1 MIGKISSG
9 SSFGGCL
16 DYITRIKQDNLPKE
30 KQIWE
35 VLGSDGLRLNI
46 GEDGWRKTAVRD
58 MERPALSRSKI
69 KEPCGHI
76 SLGFSPKDSD
86 RLTDDYMLKIAE
98 EYMEKMGITNTPY
111 IIVRHTDKPHPHCH
125 IMFSR
130 VDYDGKII
138 KSATNRYRNKAVCL
152 DITRR
157 HNLTMGTDSL
167 SLDPEKLRGSERSKV
182 EIRQIANEVLNDPSV
197 KDVGTFMAK
206 MKDRGI
212 QVEVLR
218 DKTPEQKM
226 KTLIYKKGNHSF
238 VASKIGKR
246 FTPNNVLK
254 ELDRRSAQAERQHMA
269 TTIDPNNQWVYLDG
283 SPVAPTTF
291 GNIEITPEQQWL
303 YVQGYTIHVGDAYI
317 RFNPDTKQPDVSRYN
332 LDIMTGGGMPFVPG
346 AHPEYEAFYNGL
358 SGFRQRSFQTLS
370 PLTSH
375 ADQSGSDVDVQAQLR
390 ALPTHGNIP
399 RNLTQRH
406 REKQEPSSVAI
417 FLRYGAVS

>member
-9 SSFGGCL
+9 SSFGGCMS
-16 DYITRIKQDNLPKE
+16 YITREKQDKLPKD
-30 KQIWE
+30 KQVWR
-35 VLGSDGLRLNI
+35 VLGSDGIRLDI
-46 GEDGWRKTAVRD
+46 GEDNWRKQVTQD
-58 MERPALSRSKI
+58 MERPMLSRSEI

-98 EYMEKMGITNTPY
+98 EYMEKMGITDTPY

-152 DITRR
+152 DLTRR

-182 EIRQIANEVLNDPSV
+182 EIRQIANEVLSNPAV
-197 KDVGTFMAK
+197 LNVATFIER
-206 MKDRGI
+206 MKDRGVK
-212 QVEVLR
+212 VEVLR

-226 KTLIYKKGNHSF
+226 KTLIYRKGNHSF

-246 FTPNNVLK
+246 FTPNNVVK
-254 ELDRRSAQAERQHMA
+254 ELNRHASQAEQERMLS
-269 TTIDPNNQWVYLDG
+269 TVDPNNQWVHLDG
-283 SPVAPTTF
+283 SPVAPTMF
-291 GNIEITPEQQWL
+291 GNIEITPEQQQL
-303 YVQGYTIHVGDAYI
+303 YVKGYTIHIGDAYI
-317 RFNPDTKQPDVSRYN
+317 RFNPETKQPDVSRHN
-332 LDIMTGGGMPFVPG
+332 LDILTGGGMPFVPG

-358 SGFRQRSFQTLS
+358 SGFDKEAFKRFRRSHPTLTNQEAIS
-370 PLTSH
+370 MFKLNYG
-375 ADQSGSDVDVQAQLR
+375 Q
-390 ALPTHGNIP
+390 
-399 RNLTQRH
+399 TQRIGLSH
-406 REKQEPSSVAI
+406 G
-417 FLRYGAVS
+417 L

>member
-1 MIGKISSG
+1 
-9 SSFGGCL
+9 
-16 DYITRIKQDNLPKE
+16 
-30 KQIWE
+30 
-35 VLGSDGLRLNI
+35 
-46 GEDGWRKTAVRD
+46 

-86 RLTDDYMLKIAE
+86 RLTDEYMLKIAE
-98 EYMEKMGITNTPY
+98 KYMEKMGITNTPF
-111 IIVRHTDKPHPHCH
+111 IIVRHTDKSHPHCH

-152 DITRR
+152 DITRH

-182 EIRQIANEVLNDPSV
+182 EIRQIVNEVLNDPSV
-197 KDVGTFMAK
+197 KDVGTFIDK

-212 QVEVLR
+212 QVKVLR

-269 TTIDPNNQWVYLDG
+269 TTIDPNNQWVHLDG

-291 GNIEITPEQQWL
+291 GNIEITPEQQQL
-303 YVQGYTIHVGDAYI
+303 YVKGYTIHVGDAYI
-317 RFNPDTKQPDVSRYN
+317 RFNHDTKQPDVSRYN
-332 LDIMTGGGMPFVPG
+332 LDIMTGGGMPFAPG

-358 SGFRQRSFQTLS
+358 SGFDKEAFKRFRRSHLTLTNQEAMS
-370 PLTSH
+370 MFKLNYGHSRHMGMSH
-375 ADQSGSDVDVQAQLR
+375 GL
-390 ALPTHGNIP
+390 
-399 RNLTQRH
+399 
-406 REKQEPSSVAI
+406 
-417 FLRYGAVS
+417 

>member
-9 SSFGGCL
+9 NSFGGCL
-16 DYITRIKQDNLPKE
+16 DYITRVKQDNLPKE
-30 KQIWE
+30 KQVWN
-35 VLGSDGLRLNI
+35 VLGSYGLRLNI

-98 EYMEKMGITNTPY
+98 EYMGKMGITNTPY

-182 EIRQIANEVLNDPSV
+182 EIRQIANDVLNDLSV

-246 FTPNNVLK
+246 FTNGLTGFDK
-254 ELDRRSAQAERQHMA
+254 EEFKRFRRSHPTLTNQEAMAMFKLNYGHSRHM
-269 TTIDPNNQWVYLDG
+269 
-283 SPVAPTTF
+283 
-291 GNIEITPEQQWL
+291 
-303 YVQGYTIHVGDAYI
+303 
-317 RFNPDTKQPDVSRYN
+317 
-332 LDIMTGGGMPFVPG
+332 GMS
-346 AHPEYEAFYNGL
+346 HGL
-358 SGFRQRSFQTLS
+358 
-370 PLTSH
+370 
-375 ADQSGSDVDVQAQLR
+375 
-390 ALPTHGNIP
+390 
-399 RNLTQRH
+399 
-406 REKQEPSSVAI
+406 
-417 FLRYGAVS
+417 

>member
-9 SSFGGCL
+9 SSFGGCMS
-16 DYITRIKQDNLPKE
+16 YITREKQDKLPKD
-30 KQIWE
+30 KQVWC
-35 VLGSDGLRLNI
+35 VLGSDGVRLDI
-46 GEDGWRKTAVRD
+46 GEGNWRKSVVQD
-58 MERPALSRSKI
+58 MERPMLSRSEI

-98 EYMEKMGITNTPY
+98 EYMEKMGITDTPY

-130 VDYDGKII
+130 VDYDGRII

-152 DITRR
+152 DLTRR
-157 HNLTMGTDSL
+157 HDLTMGTDSL

-182 EIRQIANEVLNDPSV
+182 EIRQIANDVLSDPAVLNV
-197 KDVGTFMAK
+197 AAFIER
-206 MKDRGI
+206 MKDRGVK
-212 QVEVLR
+212 VEVLR

-226 KTLIYKKGNHSF
+226 KTLIYRKGNHSF

-254 ELDRRSAQAERQHMA
+254 ELDRRSAQAERLRMA
-269 TTIDPNNQWVYLDG
+269 TTINPNNQWVHLDG

-291 GNIEITPEQQWL
+291 GNIEITPEQQQL
-303 YVQGYTIHVGDAYI
+303 YVKGYTIHVGDVYI
-317 RFNPDTKQPDVSRYN
+317 KFNPDTKQPDVSRYN
-332 LDIMTGGGMPFVPG
+332 LDIMTGGGMPFSPG

-358 SGFRQRSFQTLS
+358 SGFDKEAFKRFRRSHPTLTNQEAMS
-370 PLTSH
+370 MFKLNYGHSQHMGMSH
-375 ADQSGSDVDVQAQLR
+375 GL
-390 ALPTHGNIP
+390 
-399 RNLTQRH
+399 
-406 REKQEPSSVAI
+406 
-417 FLRYGAVS
+417 

>member
-9 SSFGGCL
+9 NSFGGCL
-16 DYITRIKQDNLPKE
+16 DYITRVKQDNLPKE
-30 KQIWE
+30 KQVWN

-46 GEDGWRKTAVRD
+46 GEDSWRKTAVRD
-58 MERPALSRSKI
+58 MGRPALSRSKI
-69 KEPCGHI
+69 KELCGHI

-86 RLTDDYMLKIAE
+86 RLTDDYMLIIAE

-152 DITRR
+152 DITQR

-197 KDVGTFMAK
+197 KDVGTFIAK
-206 MKDRGI
+206 MNERGVK
-212 QVEVLR
+212 VEVLR
-218 DKTPEQKM
+218 DKTPERKM
-226 KTLIYKKGNHSF
+226 KTLIYRKGNHSF

-246 FTPNNVLK
+246 FTPKNVTN
-254 ELDRRSAQAERQHMA
+254 ELHCHAVRAEQERMS
-269 TTIDPNNQWVYLDG
+269 TTVDSNNQWVHLDG

-291 GNIEITPEQQWL
+291 GNIEITLEQQQL
-303 YVQGYTIHVGDAYI
+303 YVKGCTIHVGDAYI

-358 SGFRQRSFQTLS
+358 AGFDKEAFKRFRRSHPTLTNQEAMS
-370 PLTSH
+370 MFKLNYGHSQHQGMSH
-375 ADQSGSDVDVQAQLR
+375 GL
-390 ALPTHGNIP
+390 
-399 RNLTQRH
+399 
-406 REKQEPSSVAI
+406 
-417 FLRYGAVS
+417 

>member
-9 SSFGGCL
+9 SSFGGCMS
-16 DYITRIKQDNLPKE
+16 YITREKQDKLPKD
-30 KQIWE
+30 KQVWR
-35 VLGSDGLRLNI
+35 VLGSDGVRLDI
-46 GEDGWRKTAVRD
+46 GEDNWRKSVVQD
-58 MERPALSRSKI
+58 MERPMLSRSKI

-98 EYMEKMGITNTPY
+98 EYMEKMGITDTPY

-152 DITRR
+152 DLTRR

-182 EIRQIANEVLNDPSV
+182 EIRQIANDVLSDPAVLNV
-197 KDVGTFMAK
+197 AAFIER
-206 MKDRGI
+206 MKDRGVK
-212 QVEVLR
+212 VEVLR

-226 KTLIYKKGNHSF
+226 KTLIYRKGNHSF

-246 FTPNNVLK
+246 FTPNNVVK
-254 ELDRRSAQAERQHMA
+254 ELNRHAAQAEQVRMSS
-269 TTIDPNNQWVYLDG
+269 TVDPNNQWVHLDG
-283 SPVAPTTF
+283 SPVAPTMF
-291 GNIEITPEQQWL
+291 GNIEITPEQQQL
-303 YVQGYTIHVGDAYI
+303 YVKGYTIHIGDAYI
-317 RFNPDTKQPDVSRYN
+317 KFNPETKQPDVSRHN
-332 LDIMTGGGMPFVPG
+332 LDILTDGGMPFVPG

-358 SGFRQRSFQTLS
+358 SGFDKEAFKRFRRSHPTLTNQEAMS
-370 PLTSH
+370 MFKLNYG
-375 ADQSGSDVDVQAQLR
+375 Q
-390 ALPTHGNIP
+390 
-399 RNLTQRH
+399 TQRMGLSH
-406 REKQEPSSVAI
+406 G
-417 FLRYGAVS
+417 L

>member
-9 SSFGGCL
+9 SSFGGCMS
-16 DYITRIKQDNLPKE
+16 YITREKQDKLPKD
-30 KQIWE
+30 KQVWR
-35 VLGSDGLRLNI
+35 VLGSDGIRLDI
-46 GEDGWRKTAVRD
+46 GEDNWRKQMTQD
-58 MERPALSRSKI
+58 MERPMLSRSEI

-98 EYMEKMGITNTPY
+98 EYMEKMGITDTPY

-152 DITRR
+152 DLTRR

-182 EIRQIANEVLNDPSV
+182 EIRQIANEVLSNPAV
-197 KDVGTFMAK
+197 LNVATFIER
-206 MKDRGI
+206 MKDRGVK
-212 QVEVLR
+212 VEVLR

-226 KTLIYKKGNHSF
+226 KTLIYRKGNHSF

-246 FTPNNVLK
+246 FTPNNVVK
-254 ELDRRSAQAERQHMA
+254 ELNRHASQAEQERMLS
-269 TTIDPNNQWVYLDG
+269 TVDPNNQWVHLDG
-283 SPVAPTTF
+283 SPVAPTMF
-291 GNIEITPEQQWL
+291 GNIEITPEQQQL
-303 YVQGYTIHVGDAYI
+303 YVKGYTIHIGDAYI
-317 RFNPDTKQPDVSRYN
+317 RFNPETKQPDVSRHN
-332 LDIMTGGGMPFVPG
+332 LDMLTGGGMPFVPG

-358 SGFRQRSFQTLS
+358 SGFDKEAFKRFRRSHPTLTNQEAIS
-370 PLTSH
+370 MFKLNYG
-375 ADQSGSDVDVQAQLR
+375 Q
-390 ALPTHGNIP
+390 
-399 RNLTQRH
+399 TQRIGLSH
-406 REKQEPSSVAI
+406 G
-417 FLRYGAVS
+417 L

>member
-9 SSFGGCL
+9 SSFGGCMS
-16 DYITRIKQDNLPKE
+16 YITREKQDKLPKD
-30 KQIWE
+30 KQVWR
-35 VLGSDGLRLNI
+35 VLGSDGIRLDI
-46 GEDGWRKTAVRD
+46 GEDNWRKQVTQD
-58 MERPALSRSKI
+58 MERPMLSRSEI

-98 EYMEKMGITNTPY
+98 EYMEKMGITDTPY

-152 DITRR
+152 DLTRR

-182 EIRQIANEVLNDPSV
+182 EIRQIANEVLSNPAV
-197 KDVGTFMAK
+197 LNVATFIER
-206 MKDRGI
+206 MKDRGVK
-212 QVEVLR
+212 VEVLR

-226 KTLIYKKGNHSF
+226 KTLIYRKGNHSF

-246 FTPNNVLK
+246 FTPNNVVK
-254 ELDRRSAQAERQHMA
+254 ELNRHASQAEQERMLS
-269 TTIDPNNQWVYLDG
+269 TVDPNNQWVHLDG
-283 SPVAPTTF
+283 SPVAPTMF
-291 GNIEITPEQQWL
+291 GNIEITPEQQQL
-303 YVQGYTIHVGDAYI
+303 YVKGYTIHIGDAYI
-317 RFNPDTKQPDVSRYN
+317 RFNPETKHPDVSRHN
-332 LDIMTGGGMPFVPG
+332 LDILTGGGMPFVPG

-358 SGFRQRSFQTLS
+358 SGFDKEAFKRFRRSHPTLTNQEAIS
-370 PLTSH
+370 MFKLNYG
-375 ADQSGSDVDVQAQLR
+375 Q
-390 ALPTHGNIP
+390 
-399 RNLTQRH
+399 TQRIGLSH
-406 REKQEPSSVAI
+406 G
-417 FLRYGAVS
+417 L

>member
-1 MIGKISSG
+1 MIGKNSSG

-30 KQIWE
+30 KQVWN

-58 MERPALSRSKI
+58 MARPALSRSKI

-130 VDYDGKII
+130 VDYEGKII

-182 EIRQIANEVLNDPSV
+182 EIRQIASEVLNDPSV

-206 MKDRGI
+206 MKDRGV

-226 KTLIYKKGNHSF
+226 KTLIYRKDNHSF

-246 FTPNNVLK
+246 FTPNNIAN
-254 ELDRRSAQAERQHMA
+254 ELHRRAARAEQERLS
-269 TTIDPNNQWVYLDG
+269 TTVDPNNQWVYLDG

-291 GNIEITPEQQWL
+291 GNIEITPEQQRL
-303 YVQGYTIHVGDAYI
+303 YVKGYTIHVGDTYI

-346 AHPEYEAFYNGL
+346 AHPEYEAF
-358 SGFRQRSFQTLS
+358 
-370 PLTSH
+370 
-375 ADQSGSDVDVQAQLR
+375 
-390 ALPTHGNIP
+390 
-399 RNLTQRH
+399 
-406 REKQEPSSVAI
+406 
-417 FLRYGAVS
+417 

>member
-9 SSFGGCL
+9 NSFGGCL
-16 DYITRIKQDNLPKE
+16 DYITRVKQDNLPKE
-30 KQIWE
+30 KQVWNA
-35 VLGSDGLRLNI
+35 LGSDGLRLNI
-46 GEDGWRKTAVRD
+46 GEDVWRKTAVRD

-76 SLGFSPKDSD
+76 SLGFSPKDSN

-98 EYMEKMGITNTPY
+98 EYMRKMGITNTPY

-152 DITRR
+152 DMTQR

-182 EIRQIANEVLNDPSV
+182 EIRQIANEVLNDPSI
-197 KDVGTFMAK
+197 KDVASFMAK

-246 FTPNNVLK
+246 FTPNNIAN
-254 ELDRRSAQAERQHMA
+254 ELHRRAARAEQERMS
-269 TTIDPNNQWVYLDG
+269 TTVDPNNQWVHLDG

-291 GNIEITPEQQWL
+291 GNMEITPEQQQL
-303 YVQGYTIHVGDAYI
+303 YAKGYTIHVGDAYI

-346 AHPEYEAFYNGL
+346 AHPEYGAFYNGL
-358 SGFRQRSFQTLS
+358 SGFDKEAFKRFRRSHPTLTNQEAMS
-370 PLTSH
+370 MFKLNYGHSQHQGMSH
-375 ADQSGSDVDVQAQLR
+375 GL
-390 ALPTHGNIP
+390 
-399 RNLTQRH
+399 
-406 REKQEPSSVAI
+406 
-417 FLRYGAVS
+417 